1 MYVHLHLHACTVFI
15 KVARQLVYVFMTSEI
30 SQDTRNLTRIP
41 TLISKNKLQ
50 DDLNLNTHINK

>member
-1 MYVHLHLHACTVFI
+1 
-15 KVARQLVYVFMTSEI
+15 MTSEI